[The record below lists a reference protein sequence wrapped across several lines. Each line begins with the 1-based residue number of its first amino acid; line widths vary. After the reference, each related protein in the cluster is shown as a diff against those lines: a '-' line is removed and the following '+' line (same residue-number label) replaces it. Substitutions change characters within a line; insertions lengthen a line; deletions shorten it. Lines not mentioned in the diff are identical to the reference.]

1 MVMRIH
7 PSEGVSRKAATMV
20 RVSRYCAGTV
30 PDRGWL
36 FLDPGK
42 DMELEGDLF
51 QECLGIPGTSGD
63 IHADLV

>member
-1 MVMRIH
+1 
-7 PSEGVSRKAATMV
+7 MV